1 MTTIPDDSES
11 NIDDERISKIV
22 FSNEVQLAI
31 EQVLQSTDPLDRP
44 DFDSTEYINQIFPNE
59 QSLSNI
65 DDVIGKMKYEISAI
79 DDNIRDVVRGQN
91 NTNQDGCMAL
101 EEAQKVITQLFH
113 QITEIKTRAEKTED
127 MVRY

>member
-1 MTTIPDDSES
+1 MTTIPPADDDP
-11 NIDDERISKIV
+11 NIEEEHLNKIV
-22 FSNEVQLAI
+22 FSDEVQAAI

-65 DDVIGKMKYEISAI
+65 DEVIGKMKYEISVI

-101 EEAQKVITQLFH
+101 EEAQKVIIQLFH
-113 QITEIKTRAEKTED
+113 QITEIKTSGEN
-127 MVRY
+127 